1 MEESAAAS
9 SIQRRISESVPHPPK
24 RVNMRRLR
32 GLGRFLV
39 SSLNSLA
46 KRCWQSLDAR
56 LKSDS
61 VAGLGASPMKSSIF
75 FHQGCPVCGRMLR
88 IGVHLLG
95 SRVFCQHCGGGFR
108 ASDASLAGEPN
119 SDDRPSLSAVD
130 DLLERADLM
139 LQRQSV
145 GDEA

>member
-32 GLGRFLV
+32 GL
-39 SSLNSLA
+39 
-46 KRCWQSLDAR
+46 
-56 LKSDS
+56 
-61 VAGLGASPMKSSIF
+61 
-75 FHQGCPVCGRMLR
+75 GCPVCGRMLR